1 MPVTRFFNLGGY
13 RDEMRPRSLP
23 LNTPGLQPADGAL
36 GVGEGFLG
44 RPGLGAN
51 NKQGS
56 LGVQWC
62 QRTIEIVGIDVG
74 DKMCL
79 ERRGLGMK
87 RLADEPRAEIGAAD
101 TEVDHIRER
110 LTRATCRPAAVDAV
124 DQSGHPG
131 ERVLYL
137 L

>member
-1 MPVTRFFNLGGY
+1 MPVTGFFNLGGY
-13 RDEMRPRSLP
+13 RDEMRPDGWP
-23 LNTPGLQPADGAL
+23 LNTPGLQPANGAL

-51 NKQGS
+51 DKQRC

-62 QRTIEIVGIDVG
+62 QRAIEIVGIDVG
-74 DKMCL
+74 DKMRL

-87 RLADEPRAEIGAAD
+87 RLADEPRTEIGAAD
-101 TEVDHIRER
+101 TEIDHIRKR

-124 DQSGHPG
+124 DQHGHPG